1 MRSILLTFCLL
12 IGGLAFGQT
21 DFDERLLAKFSE
33 ERINQL
39 QEDQPAVIE
48 YWTYYLDNSYLIID
62 SKESGKEFNTDKKLK
77 IKNLNDFN
85 ILDMDLTMDRKKSQV
100 FAIAGSDKY
109 LMLLSNSEF
118 VNGFNNARKQ

>member
-12 IGGLAFGQT
+12 VGGLAFGQT

-39 QEDQPAVIE
+39 QKEQPAVIE

-62 SKESGKEFNTDKKLK
+62 SKESGKEFNADKKLK
-77 IKNLNDFN
+77 IKNMNDFN
-85 ILDMDLTMDRKKSQV
+85 ILDLGLTMDRNKSQV
-100 FAIAGSDKY
+100 FAIAGSEKY

-118 VNGFNNARKQ
+118 VNGFNNSRKQ